1 MRLLGGDFPLFLMR
15 LLGRLSLCPEGR
27 NLAAHL
33 SSILVSKIQ
42 LCPQISCSAINFDG
56 PLLGYGRPTF
66 GSGRPTFG
74 SQLGIHRFL
83 KLLREFGRA
92 LLLGVILSA

>member
-1 MRLLGGDFPLFLMR
+1 VGK
-15 LLGRLSLCPEGR
+15 
-27 NLAAHL
+27 
-33 SSILVSKIQ
+33 VQ
-42 LCPQISCSAINFDG
+42 LCPQICRAAINFDS
-56 PLLGYGRPTF
+56 PLLGY
-66 GSGRPTFG
+66 GRPTFG